1 MSKGDEVDE
10 SDKML
15 VDAAAD
21 GAANNGLTDKLVF
34 KVYPERWW
42 LLATVVLLNLA
53 NYSHWV
59 AFPSVAKNA
68 AKYYDQVKHFFNLL
82 LNLIF
87 ILNFV
92 LASLSFV
99 VS

>member
-21 GAANNGLTDKLVF
+21 GAANKGLTDKLVF

-68 AKYYDQVKHFFNLL
+68 AKYYDQVKHFSNLL

-92 LASLSFV
+92 LVCLSFV